1 METNCKS
8 SSILIKVNGENKFIP
23 YNSSILNLLESCKI
37 KQDRVVIE
45 LNRKILKKED
55 FPHALL
61 KTNDEVEI
69 VTFVGGG

>member
-8 SSILIKVNGENKFIP
+8 SSILIKVNGESKFIP

-55 FPHALL
+55 FPYSLL